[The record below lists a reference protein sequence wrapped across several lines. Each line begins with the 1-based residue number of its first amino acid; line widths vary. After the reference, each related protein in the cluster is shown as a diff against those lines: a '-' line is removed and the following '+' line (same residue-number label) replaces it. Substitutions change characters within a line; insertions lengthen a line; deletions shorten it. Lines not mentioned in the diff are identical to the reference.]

1 MNYPNPPSPE
11 ITTKEK
17 PAFKEITSELLRE
30 LENALNNAT
39 LWKEQVNLSLKGVK
53 RILEVITG
61 MDFFQK
67 ANEIDERLRGIV
79 KWLENSSDGLQTKM
93 REYESY
99 FTDFNTSMKSNEQE
113 VTAILNANAE
123 NIKSEVKKL
132 ENQIIETTTRL
143 LTSYQIFLNQ
153 ARDNANNQITENK
166 TQSLEAIN
174 QAKTTANNEI
184 STNKTQAITNINEA
198 KESATTQINAD
209 KTQAINNINEAKES
223 ATTQINADKTQAI
236 NNINEAKESATTQIN
251 ADKTQAITNINEAK
265 ESANNEISTNKTASL
280 EALKQEKQEATSEIN
295 EAKKTAFN
303 ELLETLKP
311 KFSGLF
317 AGVYYIKNVIYIQG
331 GWEQKVK
338 DLSDYALE
346 KSKKYEIEVFFHF
359 SSSQILEPSAV
370 FGLKVQEGFLKES
383 IQKITHKYTLQ
394 TYHTKLLVENVSGV
408 LGLYHGYFRGSNKTI
423 ITSIK
428 ELPNDAIVSKV
439 SDGSDFANAIPIVK
453 NLNDITTTETT
464 NTRS

>member
-79 KWLENSSDGLQTKM
+79 KWLENSSDGLQAKM

-99 FTDFNTSMKSNEQE
+99 FSDFNTSMRSSEQE
-113 VTAILNANAE
+113 VTAILNANTE
-123 NIKSEVKKL
+123 NIKSEIKKL
-132 ENQIIETTTRL
+132 ENQLVEIATKL
-143 LTSYQIFLNQ
+143 LTSYQVFLNN
-153 ARDNANNQITENK
+153 ARDNTNNQITENK
-166 TQSLEAIN
+166 TQSLEAIT
-174 QAKTTANNEI
+174 QAKTNANNEI
-184 STNKTQAITNINEA
+184 NTNKQEVLNNITQEKTQAT
-198 KESATTQINAD
+198 
-209 KTQAINNINEAKES
+209 
-223 ATTQINADKTQAI
+223 
-236 NNINEAKESATTQIN
+236 
-251 ADKTQAITNINEAK
+251 
-265 ESANNEISTNKTASL
+265 NEIT
-280 EALKQEKQEATSEIN
+280 
-295 EAKKTAFN
+295 EAKKTVFN

-317 AGVYYIKNVIYIQG
+317 VGVYYIRNVIYIQG

-338 DLSDYALE
+338 DLSDYTLD
-346 KSKKYEIEVFFHF
+346 KSKKYEIEVFFNYI
-359 SSSQILEPSAV
+359 SAKALEASTF
-370 FGLKVQEGFLKES
+370 FGLRVQEGFLKES
-383 IQKITHKYTLQ
+383 IQKITHKYVSQ
-394 TYHTKLLVENVSGV
+394 VYYKKLLVESVSGV
-408 LGLYHGYFRGSNKTI
+408 LSLYHGYFNGNINYFNEAI

-428 ELPNDAIVSKV
+428 ELPNDTILSKV
-439 SDGSDFANAIPIVK
+439 FNGSNFESATTITK
-453 NLNDITTTETT
+453 NLTAYTT

>member
-79 KWLENSSDGLQTKM
+79 KWLENSGDGLQTKM

-99 FTDFNTSMKSNEQE
+99 FNDFNTSMKANEQE
-113 VTAILNANAE
+113 VTSVLNANTE
-123 NIKSEVKKL
+123 NIKSEIKKL
-132 ENQIIETTTRL
+132 ENQLIETTTRL

-153 ARDNANNQITENK
+153 ARDNANHQITENK

-174 QAKTTANNEI
+174 QAKTNANHQITENKTQSLEAINQAKTNANNEI
-184 STNKTQAITNINEA
+184 SANKQEVL
-198 KESATTQINAD
+198 
-209 KTQAINNINEAKES
+209 NNI
-223 ATTQINADKTQAI
+223 T
-236 NNINEAKESATTQIN
+236 
-251 ADKTQAITNINEAK
+251 
-265 ESANNEISTNKTASL
+265 
-280 EALKQEKQEATSEIN
+280 QEKQQATSEIT
-295 EAKKTAFN
+295 EAKTTAFN

-317 AGVYYIKNVIYIQG
+317 AGVYYIHDAIYIQG
-331 GWEQKVK
+331 GWEQKIK
-338 DLSDYALE
+338 DLSDYTLE
-346 KSKKYEIEVFFHF
+346 KSKKYEIEVFFQF
-359 SSSQILEPSAV
+359 VSVDRIKINTSV
-370 FGLKVQEGFLKES
+370 FFGLKTNEGFLKES
-383 IQKITHKYTLQ
+383 IHKITHKYTSQ
-394 TYHTKLLVENVSGV
+394 IYYKKLLVENVSGI
-408 LGLYHGYFRGSNKTI
+408 LGLYHGYFYGNINYFNGVI
-423 ITSIK
+423 IASIR
-428 ELPNDAIVSKV
+428 ELPNDTIISKV
-439 SDGSDFANAIPIVK
+439 FKGSNFTDATMIVN
-453 NLNDITTTETT
+453 NLNDTSDTTL
-464 NTRS
+464 TRS

>member
-99 FTDFNTSMKSNEQE
+99 FNDFNTSMRSNEQE
-113 VTAILNANAE
+113 VTDTLNANTE
-123 NIKSEVKKL
+123 NIKSEIKKL
-132 ENQIIETTTRL
+132 ENQIIEATTRL

-153 ARDNANNQITENK
+153 AKESATTQINTNK
-166 TQSLEAIN
+166 TQSLEAI
-174 QAKTTANNEI
+174 
-184 STNKTQAITNINEA
+184 TQA
-198 KESATTQINAD
+198 KESATTQINTNKQEVLNNITQAKESATAQINTN
-209 KTQAINNINEAKES
+209 KTQSLEAITQAKES
-223 ATTQINADKTQAI
+223 ATTQINTNKQEVLNNITQA
-236 NNINEAKESATTQIN
+236 KTT
-251 ADKTQAITNINEAK
+251 
-265 ESANNEISTNKTASL
+265 
-280 EALKQEKQEATSEIN
+280 ATSEIT

-317 AGVYYIKNVIYIQG
+317 VGAYYIRNVIYIRG

-338 DLSDYALE
+338 DLSDYTLD
-346 KSKKYEIEVFFHF
+346 KSKKGE
-359 SSSQILEPSAV
+359 
-370 FGLKVQEGFLKES
+370 
-383 IQKITHKYTLQ
+383 
-394 TYHTKLLVENVSGV
+394 
-408 LGLYHGYFRGSNKTI
+408 
-423 ITSIK
+423 
-428 ELPNDAIVSKV
+428 
-439 SDGSDFANAIPIVK
+439 
-453 NLNDITTTETT
+453 
-464 NTRS
+464 

>member
-17 PAFKEITSELLRE
+17 PAFKEIASELLRE
-30 LENALNNAT
+30 LESTLNNAT

-93 REYESY
+93 QEYESY
-99 FTDFNTSMKSNEQE
+99 FTDFNTSMRSNEQE
-113 VTAILNANAE
+113 VSAILNANAE
-123 NIKSEVKKL
+123 NIKSEIKKL

-143 LTSYQIFLNQ
+143 LTSYQIFLN
-153 ARDNANNQITENK
+153 N
-166 TQSLEAIN
+166 
-174 QAKTTANNEI
+174 
-184 STNKTQAITNINEA
+184 A
-198 KESATTQINAD
+198 KEN
-209 KTQAINNINEAKES
+209 
-223 ATTQINADKTQAI
+223 
-236 NNINEAKESATTQIN
+236 ATTQIN

-265 ESANNEISTNKTASL
+265 VSTTTQINAN
-280 EALKQEKQEATSEIN
+280 KQEVLNNITQEKTQAYSEII

-303 ELLETLKP
+303 KLLETLKP

-317 AGVYYIKNVIYIQG
+317 VGVYYIRKVIYIQG

-338 DLSDYALE
+338 DLSDYTLE
-346 KSKKYEIEVFFHF
+346 KSKKYEIEVFFNYVTT
-359 SSSQILEPSAV
+359 QKLETSAF

-383 IQKITHKYTLQ
+383 IQKITHKYTSQ

-408 LGLYHGYFRGSNKTI
+408 LGLYHGYFFGNINYFNESAVTI
-423 ITSIK
+423 IK
-428 ELPNDAIVSKV
+428 EIPNDAIISKV
-439 SDGSDFANAIPIVK
+439 SNGSNFSNTTTIMQ
-453 NLNDITTTETT
+453 NLNDYTNNTTPI
-464 NTRS
+464 RS

>member
-99 FTDFNTSMKSNEQE
+99 FNDFNTSMRSNEQE
-113 VTAILNANAE
+113 VTSILNANTE
-123 NIKSEVKKL
+123 NIKSEIKKL
-132 ENQIIETTTRL
+132 ENQLIETTTKL
-143 LTSYQIFLNQ
+143 LTSYQIFLNN
-153 ARDNANNQITENK
+153 ARDNATNQINTNITASLEAIANAKTNANNEITENK
-166 TQSLEAIN
+166 TQAL
-174 QAKTTANNEI
+174 
-184 STNKTQAITNINEA
+184 TNINEA
-198 KESATTQINAD
+198 K
-209 KTQAINNINEAKES
+209 
-223 ATTQINADKTQAI
+223 
-236 NNINEAKESATTQIN
+236 
-251 ADKTQAITNINEAK
+251 TN
-265 ESANNEISTNKTASL
+265 ANNEINTNKTASL
-280 EALKQEKQEATSEIN
+280 EALKQEKNQATSEIT

-317 AGVYYIKNVIYIQG
+317 AGVYYIRNVIYIQG

-338 DLSDYALE
+338 DLSDYTLD
-346 KSKKYEIEVFFHF
+346 KNKKYEIEVFFTYVT
-359 SSSQILEPSAV
+359 SQRVENSAF
-370 FGLKVQEGFLKES
+370 FGLKTNEGFLKES
-383 IQKITHKYTLQ
+383 IQKITHKYISQIYYTN
-394 TYHTKLLVENVSGV
+394 LLVENVSGV
-408 LGLYHGYFRGSNKTI
+408 LGLYHGYFYGNINYFNEAIITI
-423 ITSIK
+423 ISTK
-428 ELPNDAIVSKV
+428 KALK
-439 SDGSDFANAIPIVK
+439 G
-453 NLNDITTTETT
+453 L
-464 NTRS
+464 

>member
-17 PAFKEITSELLRE
+17 PAFKEITSELLGE

-99 FTDFNTSMKSNEQE
+99 FFDFNTSMHANEQE
-113 VTAILNANAE
+113 VTSILNANTE
-123 NIKSEVKKL
+123 NIKSEIKKL
-132 ENQIIETTTRL
+132 ENQLIETTTRL

-153 ARDNANNQITENK
+153 ARENATTQINTNK
-166 TQSLEAIN
+166 TESLEAIT
-174 QAKTTANNEI
+174 QAKTNANNEI
-184 STNKTQAITNINEA
+184 SE
-198 KESATTQINAD
+198 
-209 KTQAINNINEAKES
+209 
-223 ATTQINADKTQAI
+223 
-236 NNINEAKESATTQIN
+236 
-251 ADKTQAITNINEAK
+251 
-265 ESANNEISTNKTASL
+265 NKTASL
-280 EALKQEKQEATSEIN
+280 EAITQAKESATNQINTNKTQALNNITQEKQQATSEIN

-317 AGVYYIKNVIYIQG
+317 AGVYYIHNVIYIQG
-331 GWEQKVK
+331 GWDRKVK
-338 DLSDYALE
+338 DLSDYNLE
-346 KSKKYEIEVFFHF
+346 KSKKYEIEVFFQF
-359 SSSQILEPSAV
+359 LSAKIV
-370 FGLKVQEGFLKES
+370 EKDPFFGLKMNEGFLKES
-383 IQKITHKYTLQ
+383 IQKITHKYSSQ
-394 TYHTKLLVENVSGV
+394 VYYKKLLVENVSGV
-408 LGLYHGYFRGSNKTI
+408 LGLYHGYFYGNINYFNEAI
-423 ITSIK
+423 ITSIR
-428 ELPNDAIVSKV
+428 EIPNDTI
-439 SDGSDFANAIPIVK
+439 DNPTMIMND
-453 NLNDITTTETT
+453 LN
-464 NTRS
+464 